1 MWLKVTTWLVLAFCS
16 LRSQDQAWAL
26 LGVTPPALI
35 KSYKIVDLSHHFNNE
50 TIYWDDNGIYNLNVT
65 VYNTTRAGWL
75 QMDVVEDPI
84 HGGTHFDAPL
94 HFNKDGWDVSQVPLE
109 MLLFVPVARVDV
121 RHKVASDPA
130 YLLTVDDI
138 LDREKQHARLP
149 DGCLFIAHTGHSKY
163 WPNRTAYLGIQADGE
178 RRFPALT
185 GDAASFLATQRSV
198 NGVGLDTASVDASRY
213 DAHRAILNANMFIL
227 ENLVNLEK
235 LPTLGSYAIVLP
247 LMLDGGSGSPVRVV
261 AIVPRRKNYIYHSE
275 DNYAN

>member
-1 MWLKVTTWLVLAFCS
+1 MCVTRREREVSLPRCSRRERGEEFDADATCVASLAARTEQS
-16 LRSQDQAWAL
+16 LTMSSRYSSSD
-26 LGVTPPALI
+26 G
-35 KSYKIVDLSHHFNNE
+35 IVFTEDEISMDS
-50 TIYWDDNGIYNLNVT
+50 I
-65 VYNTTRAGWL
+65 WL
-75 QMDVVEDPI
+75 QTDVVEDPI

-138 LDREKQHARLP
+138 LDWEKEHARLP
-149 DGCLFIAHTGHSKY
+149 DGCLFIAHTGQSKY

-198 NGVGLDTASVDASRY
+198 NGVGLDTASVDASGY

-235 LPTLGSYAIVLP
+235 LPILGSYAVVLP

-261 AIVPRRKNYIYHSE
+261 AIVPRRKIYIYHSE
-275 DNYAN
+275 DNHTN